1 MDTVLAGMPHVATYL
16 DDILIAS
23 ESIEEHERM
32 LAEVLSRLAKSGLR
46 VQAEKCEFFKE
57 SLEFLGHRIDA
68 KGIYPSKV
76 KVEAIHQAPAP
87 KNKKELQ
94 AFLGMINFY
103 NRFLKGRT
111 EVAEKLY
118 RLLDSHVAWN
128 WGAEHMEAFE
138 NLKKLLTSNSLLVH
152 FKTDVPLVLSC
163 DASSVGVGAV
173 LAHRDSKGNEQPVAY
188 ASRTLSR
195 AERNYAQIDREALA
209 VVFGV
214 RHFHQYLCGRD
225 FRIITDHKPLLGIF
239 QRQKQIP
246 AVISPRMLRWTLMLS
261 AYDYVIEYRKTKD
274 HGNADCLSR
283 LPGPLTRQETEAPG
297 DILLLEA
304 VEYPPV
310 SAMEVAAFTRGDP
323 LLYQVKQW
331 ILEGWPRER
340 VALKHSAYWGTAAV
354 HVTARHVNW
363 TPTKLAPPPTVLV
376 FPATALISQRRR
388 VNIKDLPLISGGHST
403 VWKNNRRHQISSI
416 VRAAEDMMN
425 THERGGIEGAPG
437 FVRREDTATASARS
451 LRKGVADL
459 LAFCFGYFMNTIN
472 DPVVFMAERH
482 LPLSATVTR
491 DMWELLLEFSG
502 KWNLH
507 LSRQGTAAVH
517 VTARHVNWTPT
528 KLAPPPTVLVSP
540 ATALISQRRRV
551 NIKDLPLI
559 SGGHSTVWKNNRRHQ
574 ISSIVRAAEDMM
586 NTHERGG
593 IEGAPGFVRREDTAT
608 ASARSLRKGVA
619 DLLAFC
625 FGYFMNT
632 INDPVVFMAERHL
645 PLSATVTRDMW
656 ELLLE
661 FSGKWNLHLLRQ
673 GTAAVH
679 VTARHVNWTRTKL
692 APPPTVLVFPATAL
706 ISQRRRVNIK
716 DLPLI
721 SGGHSTV
728 WKNNR
733 RHQISSIVRA
743 AEDMM
748 NTHERGGIE
757 GAPGFVRREDT
768 ATASAPSLRKVVADL
783 LAFCFGYFMN
793 TINDPVVFMAER
805 HLPLSAT
812 VTRDMWELLLEFSGK
827 WNLHLSR
834 QVTSGSRWNADSYVN
849 VLRAPTR
856 RASSPN
862 SWMNLMYI
870 QWWLQQHDVTNV
882 IKAKS
887 VLSHTWSVH
896 NARTASEEYFTFPL
910 YHTDL
915 LPSALK

>member
-32 LAEVLSRLAKSGLR
+32 LAEVLSRLAKSGLG

-225 FRIITDHKPLLGIF
+225 FLIITDHKPLLGIF

-340 VALKHSAYWGTAAV
+340 VALKYSAYWAW
-354 HVTARHVNW
+354 N
-363 TPTKLAPPPTVLV
+363 
-376 FPATALISQRRR
+376 S
-388 VNIKDLPLISGGHST
+388 LP
-403 VWKNNRRHQISSI
+403 
-416 VRAAEDMMN
+416 
-425 THERGGIEGAPG
+425 
-437 FVRREDTATASARS
+437 
-451 LRKGVADL
+451 
-459 LAFCFGYFMNTIN
+459 
-472 DPVVFMAERH
+472 
-482 LPLSATVTR
+482 
-491 DMWELLLEFSG
+491 
-502 KWNLH
+502 
-507 LSRQGTAAVH
+507 
-517 VTARHVNWTPT
+517 
-528 KLAPPPTVLVSP
+528 
-540 ATALISQRRRV
+540 
-551 NIKDLPLI
+551 
-559 SGGHSTVWKNNRRHQ
+559 
-574 ISSIVRAAEDMM
+574 
-586 NTHERGG
+586 
-593 IEGAPGFVRREDTAT
+593 
-608 ASARSLRKGVA
+608 
-619 DLLAFC
+619 
-625 FGYFMNT
+625 
-632 INDPVVFMAERHL
+632 
-645 PLSATVTRDMW
+645 
-656 ELLLE
+656 
-661 FSGKWNLHLLRQ
+661 
-673 GTAAVH
+673 
-679 VTARHVNWTRTKL
+679 
-692 APPPTVLVFPATAL
+692 
-706 ISQRRRVNIK
+706 
-716 DLPLI
+716 
-721 SGGHSTV
+721 
-728 WKNNR
+728 
-733 RHQISSIVRA
+733 
-743 AEDMM
+743 
-748 NTHERGGIE
+748 
-757 GAPGFVRREDT
+757 
-768 ATASAPSLRKVVADL
+768 
-783 LAFCFGYFMN
+783 
-793 TINDPVVFMAER
+793 
-805 HLPLSAT
+805 
-812 VTRDMWELLLEFSGK
+812 
-827 WNLHLSR
+827 
-834 QVTSGSRWNADSYVN
+834 
-849 VLRAPTR
+849 
-856 RASSPN
+856 
-862 SWMNLMYI
+862 
-870 QWWLQQHDVTNV
+870 
-882 IKAKS
+882 
-887 VLSHTWSVH
+887 
-896 NARTASEEYFTFPL
+896 
-910 YHTDL
+910 
-915 LPSALK
+915 

>member
-1 MDTVLAGMPHVATYL
+1 MPHVATYL

-225 FRIITDHKPLLGIF
+225 FLIITDHKPLLGIF

-283 LPGPLTRQETEAPG
+283 LPGPVTRQETEAPG

-340 VALKHSAYWGTAAV
+340 VALKYSAYWVRQNEFSVHRDCVLWGSRVVIPEALQKQVLSLMHANHPGVTAMKAIARSYVWWPKMDEKIVEFVRHCTPCQENRQSEPRTPTHFWTKPERPWSRIHVDFAGPVQGVFFLVVVDALSNWAEIEVMPSLQSSAVIEKFRKMFATHGLPDLVVSDNGTAFASRE
-354 HVTARHVNW
+354 TQAFL
-363 TPTKLAPPPTVLV
+363 KLNGIRYMYAAPYH
-376 FPATALISQRRR
+376 PASNGRAERM
-388 VNIKDLPLISGGHST
+388 
-403 VWKNNRRHQISSI
+403 
-416 VRAAEDMMN
+416 VRELKCA
-425 THERGGIEGAPG
+425 
-437 FVRREDTATASARS
+437 
-451 LRKGVADL
+451 LRKQ
-459 LAFCFGYFMNTIN
+459 
-472 DPVVFMAERH
+472 
-482 LPLSATVTR
+482 
-491 DMWELLLEFSG
+491 
-502 KWNLH
+502 
-507 LSRQGTAAVH
+507 RQGTVLCKVARFLFKQHSTPHAETGKSPAEVMLGRKFRTALSSLRPDESDASCLRQPPPRGFQSGDAVYARNFRPGPKWLFARVSRPIGHVMYELSTADGAVH
-517 VTARHVNWTPT
+517 
-528 KLAPPPTVLVSP
+528 
-540 ATALISQRRRV
+540 
-551 NIKDLPLI
+551 
-559 SGGHSTVWKNNRRHQ
+559 RRH
-574 ISSIVRAAEDMM
+574 R
-586 NTHERGG
+586 NH
-593 IEGAPGFVRREDTAT
+593 VRRAWCSDPRTTDQQTCPSFALPSMSSRALGPPEPET
-608 ASARSLRKGVA
+608 SQPLRRS
-619 DLLAFC
+619 
-625 FGYFMNT
+625 
-632 INDPVVFMAERHL
+632 
-645 PLSATVTRDMW
+645 TR
-656 ELLLE
+656 
-661 FSGKWNLHLLRQ
+661 
-673 GTAAVH
+673 
-679 VTARHVNWTRTKL
+679 
-692 APPPTVLVFPATAL
+692 
-706 ISQRRRVNIK
+706 QRN
-716 DLPLI
+716 P
-721 SGGHSTV
+721 
-728 WKNNR
+728 
-733 RHQISSIVRA
+733 
-743 AEDMM
+743 
-748 NTHERGGIE
+748 
-757 GAPGFVRREDT
+757 VRRYGID
-768 ATASAPSLRKVVADL
+768 D
-783 LAFCFGYFMN
+783 
-793 TINDPVVFMAER
+793 
-805 HLPLSAT
+805 
-812 VTRDMWELLLEFSGK
+812 
-827 WNLHLSR
+827 
-834 QVTSGSRWNADSYVN
+834 
-849 VLRAPTR
+849 
-856 RASSPN
+856 
-862 SWMNLMYI
+862 
-870 QWWLQQHDVTNV
+870 
-882 IKAKS
+882 
-887 VLSHTWSVH
+887 
-896 NARTASEEYFTFPL
+896 
-910 YHTDL
+910 
-915 LPSALK
+915 